1 MRWKQL
7 QRMVG
12 NFAELA
18 VPIPMGYDEKASRR
32 EAGKTEIEYL
42 CGDKQTEVRYSP
54 IIVPPTGGRVK
65 EKWITPLPQLVCQSQ
80 STMSVCRRSPEGCT
94 KHFYFSVATRQAR
107 QEPRTINMTQV
118 WLASVR
124 YIMPLGWD
132 GEAQK
137 SRAHVLH
144 EECLRQFLPSFQGQP
159 RLKSSFTDL
168 LPLPGQDLLGER
180 CFRNSSD
187 CTFYVEQAVAH
198 RVMKTTL
205 AQLHKPKKSYQS
217 RQGRWKVNERWPTVL
232 HFLCYA
238 KFDWMPSSFSRNVR
252 WHQENPGLLIGNN
265 YHYVSQFRGNYA

>member
-1 MRWKQL
+1 
-7 QRMVG
+7 
-12 NFAELA
+12 
-18 VPIPMGYDEKASRR
+18 
-32 EAGKTEIEYL
+32 
-42 CGDKQTEVRYSP
+42 
-54 IIVPPTGGRVK
+54 
-65 EKWITPLPQLVCQSQ
+65 
-80 STMSVCRRSPEGCT
+80 MSVCRRSPEGCT

-107 QEPRTINMTQV
+107 QEPRTINTTRV

-187 CTFYVEQAVAH
+187 CTFRCWASSGPRGHENNISTAAQAKKILSEQTGE
-198 RVMKTTL
+198 MK
-205 AQLHKPKKSYQS
+205 
-217 RQGRWKVNERWPTVL
+217 GEWKVAYSAALSVLCEIWLNAQQFFKKCALENLAWYIWPLFLFVAQPFKLTGGKWGRKVRQERTLGIYTSTVP
-232 HFLCYA
+232 
-238 KFDWMPSSFSRNVR
+238 W
-252 WHQENPGLLIGNN
+252 
-265 YHYVSQFRGNYA
+265 